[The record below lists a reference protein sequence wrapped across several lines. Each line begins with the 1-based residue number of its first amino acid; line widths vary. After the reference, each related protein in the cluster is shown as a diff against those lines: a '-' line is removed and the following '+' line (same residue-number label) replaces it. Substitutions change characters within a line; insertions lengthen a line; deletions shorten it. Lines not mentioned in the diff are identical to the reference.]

1 MCLGGEKS
9 LIQIGVLLWR
19 GKIIWCT
26 TPLFPLFMSTLQG
39 RIIYIYTNDL
49 PLEIIYR
56 LKVNCRKQL
65 GFSCQL
71 LANLAK
77 NPIELTFGWNSLV
90 YMICAILVHKI
101 NLCTQYLSLEINFSL
116 YGWQI
121 DNWWPTGTFL
131 KSAR

>member
-1 MCLGGEKS
+1 MFGREKKFNSNRGAIMEGQNHLVHNPSFSS
-9 LIQIGVLLWR
+9 LYVNFTG
-19 GKIIWCT
+19 
-26 TPLFPLFMSTLQG
+26 SDHA
-39 RIIYIYTNDL
+39 YTNDL

-71 LANLAK
+71 LANPAK